1 MRLKKFKAD
10 DLQTAA
16 WRAAFQKVSANQ
28 VEVVPPG
35 WFTPDEIATK
45 LGYCRETGMQKC
57 RELAKQGLVERKDY
71 KVQWGQMIRPRPHYR
86 LVNPPAGGRKRG

>member
-1 MRLKKFKAD
+1 MRLKKYKAE

-35 WFTPDEIATK
+35 WFTPDEIAIK
-45 LGYCRETGMQKC
+45 LGYCRETGMHKC
-57 RELAKQGLVERKDY
+57 REMAKQGLVERRDF

-86 LVNPPAGGRKRG
+86 LVNPPARGRKRG